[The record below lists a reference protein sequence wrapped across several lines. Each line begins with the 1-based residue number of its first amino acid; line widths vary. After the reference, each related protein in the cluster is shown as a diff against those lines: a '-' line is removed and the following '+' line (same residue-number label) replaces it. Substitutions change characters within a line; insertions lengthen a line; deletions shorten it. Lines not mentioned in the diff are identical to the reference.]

1 MCATPMGDEMTP
13 EIEDAIYRVLRGLEK
28 YRDVSIPIAT
38 IKAPK
43 HGARRYKRWSPE
55 KIQRLVDLWQ
65 ANVPRTELPVML
77 GSTMGAVQAK
87 LNLLGLRARDRKRAR
102 LEVGHG
108 G

>member
-1 MCATPMGDEMTP
+1 MDTK
-13 EIEDAIYRVLRGLEK
+13 IEDAIYRVLRGLEK

-55 KIQRLVDLWQ
+55 KIQRLVALWD
-65 ANVPRTELPVML
+65 ADVPRTELPKML

-87 LNLLGLRARDRKRAR
+87 LNLLGLRARERKRMRREAS
-102 LEVGHG
+102 HA
-108 G
+108 